1 MTIEARET
9 YWSQFAADFE
19 EKNNYVVGLE
29 NLQLMYDQLG
39 TIKDLGYTL
48 ELGCGNGT
56 YSKVIRSNLTS
67 LIATDYSDEMLEVAK
82 RNLSDHNNITVQ
94 KENCFALSFKDDS
107 FDTLFMANLLHI
119 IPTPEL
125 ALKEAYRVL
134 KKGGKLIVISYTTEG
149 MSMSNVTKMMY
160 RYSKTYGKPS
170 PTAYKLTKD
179 TAKEM
184 VSKEGFTPHSCEI
197 LGKTMNGILLEAIK

>member
-1 MTIEARET
+1 MTPEAKET
-9 YWSQFAADFE
+9 YWSQFATDFE

-29 NLQLMYDQLG
+29 NLQLMYDHLG
-39 TIKDLGYTL
+39 SIKDLGHTL

-56 YSKVIRSNLTS
+56 YSKVIYPNLTS
-67 LIATDYSDEMLEVAK
+67 LIATDYSDEMLEVAR
-82 RNLSDHNNITVQ
+82 RNLFDHHNISVQ
-94 KENCFALSFKDDS
+94 KENCFALSFEDNS

-119 IPTPEL
+119 IPTPER

-149 MSMSNVTKMMY
+149 MSMTNITKMMY

-179 TAKEM
+179 MAKNM
-184 VSKEGFTPHSCEI
+184 VSEQGFSPQNCEI
-197 LGKTMNGILLEAIK
+197 LGKTMKGIFLEAVK

>member
-1 MTIEARET
+1 MTIKARET

-56 YSKVIRSNLTS
+56 YSKVIRPNLTS
-67 LIATDYSDEMLEVAK
+67 LIATDYSEEMLEVAK
-82 RNLSDHNNITVQ
+82 RNLSDHSNITVQ
-94 KENCFALSFKDDS
+94 KENCFALSFNDDS

-134 KKGGKLIVISYTTEG
+134 KKVVNS
-149 MSMSNVTKMMY
+149 SS
-160 RYSKTYGKPS
+160 S
-170 PTAYKLTKD
+170 
-179 TAKEM
+179 
-184 VSKEGFTPHSCEI
+184 
-197 LGKTMNGILLEAIK
+197 AIPLKA